1 MLEIGR
7 VKKAIEYYDQ
17 ALKIFQEDPKD
28 CKYEIVR
35 CQQLRGEAKKQLKL
49 AQEIDLSRTV

>member
-35 CQQLRGEAKKQLKL
+35 CQQLRGEVRN
-49 AQEIDLSRTV
+49 S